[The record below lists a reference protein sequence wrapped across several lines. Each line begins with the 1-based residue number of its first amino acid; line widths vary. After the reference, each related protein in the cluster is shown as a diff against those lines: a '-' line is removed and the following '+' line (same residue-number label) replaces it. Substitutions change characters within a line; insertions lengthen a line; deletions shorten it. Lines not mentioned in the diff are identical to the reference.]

1 MIASQGGDRSKRKKQ
16 KTMTDTTS
24 PRKLERPP
32 YEGSTG
38 ETLAYL
44 VDEPASPQPTG
55 LTWLGGFK
63 SDMTGTKASALADW
77 ARGAA
82 RHFTRFDYYAHGAS
96 SGDFRKATIGRW
108 LDDALTA
115 LDTLA
120 EGPQVLIGSSMGGW
134 MALLCALA
142 RPERVKGL
150 VLIAPAPD
158 FTEELMW
165 KGFSQEIRD
174 TLTRYGIYREPSDYS
189 DEPYEITMKLIE
201 EGRNHL
207 ILGKPIPLHMPVRIL
222 QGMKDEDVPWQ
233 HAIRLV
239 DQLESSD
246 VTINLSKSGDHRL
259 STPEDIRRLIETVE
273 GLLADIEKPL

>member
-1 MIASQGGDRSKRKKQ
+1 
-16 KTMTDTTS
+16 MTDSPS
-24 PRKLERPP
+24 PRKLARPG
-32 YEGSTG
+32 YEGS
-38 ETLAYL
+38 EAEELAYML
-44 VDEPASPQPTG
+44 ETPEKPSGPTG

-77 ARGAA
+77 AKASS
-82 RHFTRFDYYAHGAS
+82 RHLLRFDYYAHGAS

-108 LDDALTA
+108 LDDALA
-115 LDTLA
+115 AIDQLA

-134 MALLCALA
+134 MALLAALA

-165 KGFSQEIRD
+165 KTFSGEIRE
-174 TLTRYGIYREPSDYS
+174 TLTRDGIYREPSDYD

-207 ILGKPIPLHMPVRIL
+207 ILGKPIPLACPVRIL
-222 QGMKDEDVPWQ
+222 QGMKDPDVPWS
-233 HAIRLV
+233 HAMRLV
-239 DQLESSD
+239 ETLESED

-259 STPEDIRRLIETVE
+259 STPKDIARLTQTIEMLLEEVE
-273 GLLADIEKPL
+273 G

>member
-1 MIASQGGDRSKRKKQ
+1 MKRKKQ
-16 KTMTDTTS
+16 KTMTDSPS
-24 PRKLERPP
+24 PRKLARPP
-32 YEGSTG
+32 HEGSAG
-38 ETLAYL
+38 EDIAYMI
-44 VDEPASPQPTG
+44 EAPAAPLPTG
-55 LTWLGGFK
+55 LVWLGGFK
-63 SDMTGTKASALADW
+63 SDMTGTKAMALADW
-77 ARGAA
+77 ARTAN
-82 RHFTRFDYYAHGAS
+82 RHFTRFDYYAHGTS

-108 LDDALTA
+108 LDDALA
-115 LDTLA
+115 VLDTLA

-150 VLIAPAPD
+150 LLIAPAPD

-174 TLTRYGIYREPSDYS
+174 TLAREGVYREPSDYS

-207 ILGKPIPLHMPVRIL
+207 ILGQAIPLSMPVRIL

-233 HAIRLV
+233 HAMRLV

-259 STPEDIRRLIETVE
+259 STPQDIARLIETTE
-273 GLLADIEKPL
+273 ALLREIETLS